1 MDIKFIASNLDVE
14 ACVERPVQAK
24 NAIPEWF
31 KNTPRSINN
40 IGTSKV
46 CMPFLDSF
54 TYGYIQRLWCDIE
67 FFNGGTRVEFDSEFD
82 PVTVKSLNPKH
93 VPMFNGYAQVE
104 LQWNTQ
110 WEPITPEGYSTLYT
124 HPLNQYDLPF
134 MTFSG
139 IIDTDKFNLSGPLRF
154 VLKEGFE
161 GIIKKGTP
169 LYQMIPFK
177 RDLWGAPE
185 YSYDYDMLSEQ
196 NGKLDAYNFE
206 HRNGGYKKI
215 FWQNKN

>member
-1 MDIKFIASNLDVE
+1 MKIKFIAKDLDVQ
-14 ACVERPVQAK
+14 ACVDKPVQAK
-24 NAIPEWF
+24 SVIPEWF
-31 KNTPRSINN
+31 KNTPRSVSGA
-40 IGTSKV
+40 GTSKV

-54 TYGYIQRLWCDIE
+54 TYGYIQTLWCDIE
-67 FFNGGTRVEFDSEFD
+67 VSNNGQNIEFDSDFD
-82 PVTVKSLNPKH
+82 PVEVKAVNPKH
-93 VPMFNGYAQVE
+93 VPMFEGYASVE

-110 WEPITPEGYSTLYT
+110 WEPVTPNGYSTLYT

-139 IIDTDKFNLSGPLRF
+139 IIDTDKFNLTGPLRF

-177 RDLWGAPE
+177 RDSWGIPE
-185 YSYDYDMLSEQ
+185 YTYDYDMLLDQ
-196 NGKLDAYNFE
+196 NTKLDSYNFKNK
-206 HRNGGYKKI
+206 NGGYKKL